1 MFLFQASKGKSC
13 EGLGGK
19 ESRRKEAG
27 GLLAGS
33 QTRTREDAF
42 SFSDA
47 ARVLKKLP
55 SPRTD
60 GGDWKTSPR
69 EHGLARAP
77 PSSARSFPGHAAKP
91 ASTCRLASATRR
103 GAEAGRVA
111 AAPCGSAAGG
121 THPSLGD
128 RSLGTTRARRPRA
141 AKGRRRPRAPARAPV
156 SRRDARPSRLRPS
169 HAEAAAASFSS
180 STTALVPELCRA
192 QSCHRNARSWR

>member
-91 ASTCRLASATRR
+91 ASTCRLASAT
-103 GAEAGRVA
+103 GG
-111 AAPCGSAAGG
+111 AAPCCGGWSRCSAA
-121 THPSLGD
+121 PAWS
-128 RSLGTTRARRPRA
+128 PRA
-141 AKGRRRPRAPARAPV
+141 APCSTRCAGAGGPASTAPGRSASSRSTGSPPPASRSSPPRGKPG
-156 SRRDARPSRLRPS
+156 PS
-169 HAEAAAASFSS
+169 
-180 STTALVPELCRA
+180 
-192 QSCHRNARSWR
+192 